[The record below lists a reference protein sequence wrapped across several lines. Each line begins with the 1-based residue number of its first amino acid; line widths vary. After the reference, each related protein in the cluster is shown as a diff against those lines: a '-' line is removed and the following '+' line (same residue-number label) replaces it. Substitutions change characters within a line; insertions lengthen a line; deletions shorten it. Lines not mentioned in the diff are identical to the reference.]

1 MDHCH
6 KISEGSI
13 KYKLSCGKSIVSD
26 ENLCLQ
32 TKTVCLQTK
41 TLCLQTK
48 TLCLQTKTVCLQTK
62 TVCLN
67 TETVPIRMA
76 KICCRIKNK
85 EELVLSNNPK
95 KCVHFKLMTMTR
107 DITCWHMHMMVQIL
121 SFHSYNC
128 HPSLTKIKTLRNVTS
143 SSVH

>member
-48 TLCLQTKTVCLQTK
+48 TLCLQTKTVCL
-62 TVCLN
+62 N

-85 EELVLSNNPK
+85 EELVLSNNP
-95 KCVHFKLMTMTR
+95 
-107 DITCWHMHMMVQIL
+107 
-121 SFHSYNC
+121 
-128 HPSLTKIKTLRNVTS
+128 
-143 SSVH
+143 